1 MLENI
6 KCQVCIREK
15 IMERLNNI
23 LEEQLTESLDQI
35 IISNPRRAALA
46 QKIKIRPVLLK
57 EQLNFQVTEY
67 KGKQVFH
74 ENLEKGALIAY
85 ILDQMN
91 SFFGQME
98 LNSASKTVHVL
109 VSKKGTVTIKQK
121 VQKNE
126 VKPKELSHNRKK
138 RYILEEGTAIPFL
151 VDLGVQTK
159 EGKIVNSRYDKFRQ
173 INRFLEFIQDIVEAL
188 PKGRELT
195 IVDFGC
201 GKSYL
206 IFTIFKNYLLEQ
218 GVDENHIISI
228 ELDQRKDKKYRNPDT
243 ILDFIE
249 SSIVDEEQYY
259 VLLDEVQLLE
269 EFEEVLNSLL
279 HIKNVDVYVTGSNS
293 KFLSKDVITEF
304 RGRGDEIHIY
314 PLTFKEFMQVY
325 EGDIYHGWAEYVIYG
340 GLPLTVTMKTEEQKV
355 NYLTKLFDE
364 TYLID
369 IIERHHIEKSQELE
383 DLVNIL
389 ASVIGS
395 LTNVPKIEA
404 TFKSVVQSNISGNTI
419 RQYIEYLEDAFV
431 INKANRYNVKGRK
444 YIGTPLKY
452 YFEDVGLRN
461 ARLGFRQIEETHIM
475 ENIVYNELRSRG
487 YSVDVGVVEKRGVN
501 QEGKMERI
509 YLEIDFIA
517 NLGSKR
523 YYIQSAFS
531 LPTEEKRLQEK
542 ASLINV
548 NDSFKKII
556 LVKDVMNVTR
566 DEDGITTMS
575 IYDFLLKENSLEL

>member
-1 MLENI
+1 
-6 KCQVCIREK
+6 
-15 IMERLNNI
+15 
-23 LEEQLTESLDQI
+23 
-35 IISNPRRAALA
+35 
-46 QKIKIRPVLLK
+46 
-57 EQLNFQVTEY
+57 
-67 KGKQVFH
+67 
-74 ENLEKGALIAY
+74 
-85 ILDQMN
+85 MN
-91 SFFGQME
+91 
-98 LNSASKTVHVL
+98 
-109 VSKKGTVTIKQK
+109 
-121 VQKNE
+121 
-126 VKPKELSHNRKK
+126 
-138 RYILEEGTAIPFL
+138 
-151 VDLGVQTK
+151 
-159 EGKIVNSRYDKFRQ
+159 
-173 INRFLEFIQDIVEAL
+173 INRDKYLNDLINRMHNGMIKVVT
-188 PKGRELT
+188 GIRR
-195 IVDFGC
+195 C

-218 GVDENHIISI
+218 GVDEKHIISI

-243 ILDFIE
+243 ILDYIE
-249 SSIVDEEQYY
+249 SSIVDEGQYY

-279 HIKNVDVYVTGSNS
+279 HIKNVDVYVTVSNS

-325 EGDIYHGWAEYVIYG
+325 EGDVYHGWAEYVIYG
-340 GLPLTVTMKTEEQKV
+340 GLPLTVTMKTEEQKI
-355 NYLTKLFDE
+355 NYLTKLFEE

-369 IIERHHIEKSQELE
+369 IIERHRIDKIQELE
-383 DLVNIL
+383 ALVNIL
-389 ASVIGS
+389 ASAIGS

-404 TFKSVVQSNISGNTI
+404 TFRSVVQSNISGNTI

-501 QEGKMERI
+501 SEGKTERT

-531 LPTEEKRLQEK
+531 MPTEEKRLQEK
-542 ASLINV
+542 ASLVNV

-575 IYDFLLKENSLEL
+575 IYDFLLKDNSLEL